1 MIGAKEYEDV
11 YVGAGNYQKKP
22 TLTEPTATKHDS
34 GWQVGAYEPTTD
46 IHGDIDYLY
55 TLDLMKLTI
64 IVQERIGDNKYK
76 TLDTIKDFSE
86 LKPEPEPIT
95 DPEALEIV

>member
-1 MIGAKEYEDV
+1 
-11 YVGAGNYQKKP
+11 
-22 TLTEPTATKHDS
+22 
-34 GWQVGAYEPTTD
+34 
-46 IHGDIDYLY
+46 
-55 TLDLMKLTI
+55 MKLTI

-76 TLDTIKDFSE
+76 IIDTIKDFSE